1 MTIPHPISY
10 QGSKRGLAP
19 AILACFPETM
29 GRLIEPFAGS
39 AAVTLAAA
47 SRGRASGFVINDLNE
62 PLMNLWRAIINSP
75 EQLACQYESL
85 WKAQHAG
92 DPRRFYDVVRDEF
105 NRTGRPELMLYLLA
119 RCVKASVRYN
129 ACGKFNQSPDNRR
142 MGAQPATLREH
153 IFGASRLL
161 KGRAE
166 CFSLDYKELLAGAVA
181 GDLIY
186 MDPPYQGVCA
196 SRDPRYLK
204 AVLFDEFVEELDSLN
219 ARNMSYL
226 VSFDGRTGE
235 KTHGRRL
242 PPRLG
247 LHLVELQAGRSS
259 QATLLGRAEVTVE
272 SLYLSPALAERLNP
286 ARNRSGLCGQAIGVT
301 DSRALPNGRVRM
313 LNPDFVWNL
322 QRTHGSTKS
331 RAVVCKM
338 AKAT

>member
-1 MTIPHPISY
+1 MTIPHPIPY

-19 AILACFPETM
+19 AILAYFPETM

-39 AAVTLAAA
+39 AALTLAAA
-47 SRGRASGFVINDLNE
+47 SSERATGFVINDLNE

-75 EQLACQYESL
+75 EHLARQYELL
-85 WKAQHAG
+85 WKAQHAENR
-92 DPRRFYDVVRDEF
+92 RRFYDAVRDEF
-105 NRTGRPELMLYLLA
+105 NRAGKPELMLYLLA

-129 ACGKFNQSPDNRR
+129 ASGEFNQSPDNRR
-142 MGAQPATLREH
+142 MGALPATLREH

-166 CFSLDYKELLAGAVA
+166 CRSQDYKEVLADAA
-181 GDLIY
+181 ADDLIY

-204 AVLFDEFVEELDSLN
+204 PILFDEFVDELDSLN
-219 ARNMSYL
+219 SRNMSYL

-272 SLYLSPALAERLNP
+272 SLYLSPTLAEQSKDDMMRYDLSH
-286 ARNRSGLCGQAIGVT
+286 R
-301 DSRALPNGRVRM
+301 
-313 LNPDFVWNL
+313 
-322 QRTHGSTKS
+322 
-331 RAVVCKM
+331 
-338 AKAT
+338 